1 MLVLV
6 AITKTE
12 KSTGGIGDVNNNNN
26 NNNNNKIT
34 RNMMMM
40 MMMMMM
46 MIQLMIK

>member
-1 MLVLV
+1 MMLVLV

-12 KSTGGIGDVNNNNN
+12 KSTGRIGDVNNNNN

-40 MMMMMM
+40 MMMMM
-46 MIQLMIK
+46 IQLMIK

>member
-1 MLVLV
+1 MMLVLV

-12 KSTGGIGDVNNNNN
+12 KSTGRIGDVN

-40 MMMMMM
+40 M
-46 MIQLMIK
+46 IQLMIK

>member
-12 KSTGGIGDVNNNNN
+12 KSNGGIGDVNNNNN

-40 MMMMMM
+40 M
-46 MIQLMIK
+46 IQLMIK

>member
-26 NNNNNKIT
+26 NNNKIT
-34 RNMMMM
+34 RNMMM

>member
-26 NNNNNKIT
+26 NNNNKIT
-34 RNMMMM
+34 RNMM

>member
-26 NNNNNKIT
+26 NNNKIT
-34 RNMMMM
+34 RNMM

>member
-12 KSTGGIGDVNNNNN
+12 KSTGRIGDVNNNN

-46 MIQLMIK
+46 IQLMIK

>member
-12 KSTGGIGDVNNNNN
+12 KSTGRIGDVNN

-46 MIQLMIK
+46 IQLMIK

>member
-1 MLVLV
+1 MMLVLV

-12 KSTGGIGDVNNNNN
+12 KSTGRIGDVN

-40 MMMMMM
+40 MMMMM
-46 MIQLMIK
+46 IQLMIK

>member
-12 KSTGGIGDVNNNNN
+12 KSTGGIGDVNNNN